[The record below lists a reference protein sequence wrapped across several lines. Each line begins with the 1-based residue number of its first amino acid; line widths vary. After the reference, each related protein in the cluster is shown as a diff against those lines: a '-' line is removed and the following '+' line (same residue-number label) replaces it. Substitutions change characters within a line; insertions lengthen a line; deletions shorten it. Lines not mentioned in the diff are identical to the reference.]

1 MSFLKITD
9 PKKRDFIV
17 EEFLKSKRKIKENNL
32 SEKLGDIGLQ
42 QDLTKWYKP
51 ILDSQS
57 GMSSDLSA
65 LKQSSTATVDALKT
79 LPASISTSLKAIQFP
94 QHPSIDAFESPGSA
108 EGDRTVELG
117 AIASMYLQ
125 EYASDKRSTDTT
137 FGIHSKDGVFYIG
150 DSPITIDGDDITVG
164 EKTYIGTP
172 GLWELITMT
181 NPDSE
186 LYDTVDMVNYAEI
199 LNETN
204 AIRQPNNPRKPR
216 ASRSNKYRNIIKPI
230 WDNRDKKPR
239 TGEGVVVL
247 PHDPNGLI
255 EMLALRMASFKAGN
269 TGVRNEIIS
278 ICDELL
284 RQRLLTTDEY
294 KKIMIYL

>member
-108 EGDRTVELG
+108 EDVRTIELG
-117 AIASMYLQ
+117 TVASMYLQ
-125 EYASDKRSTDTT
+125 EYTSDKRSTDTT
-137 FGIHSKDGVFYIG
+137 FGIHSKDDCV
-150 DSPITIDGDDITVG
+150 
-164 EKTYIGTP
+164 
-172 GLWELITMT
+172 
-181 NPDSE
+181 
-186 LYDTVDMVNYAEI
+186 LY
-199 LNETN
+199 
-204 AIRQPNNPRKPR
+204 R
-216 ASRSNKYRNIIKPI
+216 
-230 WDNRDKKPR
+230 
-239 TGEGVVVL
+239 
-247 PHDPNGLI
+247 
-255 EMLALRMASFKAGN
+255 
-269 TGVRNEIIS
+269 
-278 ICDELL
+278 
-284 RQRLLTTDEY
+284 
-294 KKIMIYL
+294 